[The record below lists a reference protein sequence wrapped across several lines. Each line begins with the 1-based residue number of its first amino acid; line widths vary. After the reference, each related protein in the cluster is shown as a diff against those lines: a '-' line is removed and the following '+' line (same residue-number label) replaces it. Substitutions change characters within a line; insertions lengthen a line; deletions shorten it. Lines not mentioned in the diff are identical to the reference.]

1 MKAPITYPKDDKV
14 FELAHE
20 AAAIAAAHAAAT
32 DRAAAF
38 PDEGLQA
45 LRDKGLMGLI
55 VPKDCGG
62 FGASY
67 VTAIEVAQIL
77 GAACLSTSML
87 WSMHCQHVAVIDDYA
102 PEPLRSEVLRRIAA
116 GKLLLASVTTEPSKG
131 GHIMSALSS
140 LTPDGEGQLI
150 DREAPVVTGG
160 LQSDGFLISLRR
172 SPDAT
177 PSEVVFVY
185 AERSELELKVTGVWD
200 TVGMRGTVSLPMH
213 IKGRVP
219 AGRILEPE
227 GGFPRLSA
235 TTLVPAGHILWA
247 ASWLGAAK
255 GAYHQ
260 LMHILRTPELRQG
273 FPLKSDLFSERIA
286 RIRLDIDLAEA
297 FLLSVNAD
305 FETLRREHGIE
316 LEPFEDYRF
325 CLRINEVKIAV
336 SERLF
341 QAIDAMVQVGGLRYG
356 YRVRSDSNIDRTFRD
371 LRSASLMFSND
382 RLLVSNGKLAL
393 LGAK

>member
-1 MKAPITYPKDDKV
+1 MIAPITYSKDDNV
-14 FELAHE
+14 FELARQ
-20 AAAIAAAHAAAT
+20 AAEIAATHAAAT
-32 DRAAAF
+32 DRDAAF
-38 PDEGLQA
+38 PDAGVQA

-77 GAACLSTSML
+77 GGACLSTSML

-102 PEPLRSEVLRRIAA
+102 PEPLRSDVLRRIAA

-140 LTPDGEGQLI
+140 LTPDGDGQRI

-185 AERSELELKVTGVWD
+185 AERAELELKVTGVWD

-213 IKGRVP
+213 ISGRVP

-273 FPLKSDLFSERIA
+273 FPLKSDLFR
-286 RIRLDIDLAEA
+286 
-297 FLLSVNAD
+297 NASP
-305 FETLRREHGIE
+305 G
-316 LEPFEDYRF
+316 
-325 CLRINEVKIAV
+325 
-336 SERLF
+336 
-341 QAIDAMVQVGGLRYG
+341 
-356 YRVRSDSNIDRTFRD
+356 
-371 LRSASLMFSND
+371 SASTSISPKPFCSASTRILRPCVTSTGSSWNPSKTTVSVYASTKSKLPFPSASSR
-382 RLLVSNGKLAL
+382 RLTRWFRSVGFVMAIE
-393 LGAK
+393 